1 MMSCQIRQISLTQAE
16 RKELRRRIR
25 QAKDR
30 RTADRLRVI
39 WLKGRLPPSRD
50 CLSSSNEHQC
60 CHAVFAALSS
70 RRS

>member
-39 WLKGRLPPSRD
+39 WLKAAGYR
-50 CLSSSNEHQC
+50 HQEI
-60 CHAVFAALSS
+60 VPIFSK
-70 RRS
+70 